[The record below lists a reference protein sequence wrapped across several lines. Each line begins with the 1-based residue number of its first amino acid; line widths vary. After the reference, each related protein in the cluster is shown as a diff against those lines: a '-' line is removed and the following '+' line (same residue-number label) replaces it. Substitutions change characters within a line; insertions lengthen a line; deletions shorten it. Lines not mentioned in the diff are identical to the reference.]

1 MENKYKNLGKVR
13 PTVEGDWDIGK
24 SYKVLSI
31 VFDEASNKS
40 YISIK
45 DVPKGISILNKKY
58 WGRFGNNRIDSDSIV
73 LLSRK
78 NENGDINTYTLEEAI
93 NSISIEDR
101 RIGLFISFYE
111 KPIDANSNYHW
122 NMYQF
127 NSNDINDWGNLE
139 AWSSIYYIK
148 TKFFGLQVN
157 EEALYYVRKNPDVGD
172 YAFVGDTL
180 KDAVIYRCY
189 SKNIW
194 KRTEEPAVDYLS
206 IVFKGNITVGSN
218 GNWFQDGIDTGI
230 KARGPQGEKGDSIKG
245 DKGDTPIMRL
255 NREEGYVQFG
265 YDGEHWNNLIPIT
278 DFIIGN
284 NADEE
289 DITSDD
295 NNKLKFADRSY
306 NPDNFSG
313 KGYKILRKN
322 IVEGKNVLTQE
333 MINEENTV
341 YEVRYDFDLNGDT
354 INIPMNSILYFNGG
368 ILQNGTILNI
378 DSFNVIKREQIFNS
392 IKTKNPIDV
401 YSFSNSVFGNSDS
414 STLYI
419 RKQEDFDRNITNI
432 NNGNITKLIVLT
444 DIIISSEIT
453 VLNNLTI
460 TSYNNSTISFGKL
473 INITQAIDE
482 TDSHYIVQLDDYQTY
497 DAVFDFDKK
506 ERLNYAGE
514 RKFYTIYGSEMEA
527 WNISSDSKEEDEE
540 LVLSDENVYARFKLS
555 DELLSII
562 GTDIP
567 ETDVKNIRLSYT
579 TGFQNYQVPIL
590 KIKDGYVYFKNPEVN
605 SLAYFCIF
613 GANSYG
619 MSCVYSLFNIEQ
631 LIDEDTIF
639 VSKENKI
646 YIPKKYVNCLYTA
659 YNSSC
664 FDAKANSN
672 LKLYSIN
679 INCMPLLLK
688 YNLGANIYFN
698 KCNITNIIK
707 TIRIQNNATLKCIDC
722 NFYNAYEG
730 FFLCYRAIDVFIE
743 NNKFKNA
750 GLLKYNSYVIS
761 AGMSSN
767 VLVRYNNITNFLT
780 GIGGGISKRN
790 PAQDSN
796 IVIYGNTL
804 TIEKDYITWEKA
816 ITDYGTIY
824 IATGNKGTNKYKP
837 DLENYSTYV
846 MNNVVINKSYGNKG
860 RGIYLDDGAYN
871 TKVEGNLVY
880 GYSLGI
886 YARTVTKTST
896 DSAWTDST
904 VFEFLNTN
912 NKFVDNL
919 IFEGTVNIGARE
931 DRNNPP
937 IIEGIFVFSKDE
949 YITATLTNLNNAEK
963 SNIVVSRYYN
973 VTDNTFIVTQ
983 PIYNYIQSYKKNAIL
998 SSKLSYLNIDY
1009 LSSKKYRYS
1018 KSLRINKIG
1027 GNNNITYPEKG
1038 AIHIQIP
1045 FYLTSCRYN
1054 LRIKTKYSWY
1064 PAELTIKLESY
1075 NGLATAIYFVGQGC
1089 FNFQKVWCG
1098 SIKTDVNNLYAD
1110 IWIESPINGKCG
1122 VSATP
1127 DNWLKALEIYGELII
1142 DSGVYNSSSIDT
1154 TNWIYAKT
1162 GTYPIE
1168 ANQIFYEVK
1177 DKPED
1182 VDYNDTYTA
1191 VDRNYYTE
1199 SPDIPIILEKAGTAR
1214 LLQKATSSTNNPI
1227 LFTVFE
1233 SLTNLQNSEIGKGY
1247 YLNGGKVLYYDG
1259 SSSFN
1264 LDGTPVE

>member
-1 MENKYKNLGKVR
+1 MSDKQLYEKRVKDYSKIYPLTYMRNILDENGNNNLVDIFKCYNHIYVTYANNVSSTRLLVPEFLRKYGLWISYEKDGKLYTEAFLGSNVDAKD
-13 PTVEGDWDIGK
+13 E
-24 SYKVLSI
+24 YKWIADSNWEYVPDLQYIESASSRIPKQAILPEHLS
-31 VFDEASNKS
+31 N
-40 YISIK
+40 
-45 DVPKGISILNKKY
+45 SIL
-58 WGRFGNNRIDSDSIV
+58 
-73 LLSRK
+73 
-78 NENGDINTYTLEEAI
+78 EM
-93 NSISIEDR
+93 ISNAGAKIT
-101 RIGLFISFYE
+101 
-111 KPIDANSNYHW
+111 
-122 NMYQF
+122 
-127 NSNDINDWGNLE
+127 NL
-139 AWSSIYYIK
+139 
-148 TKFFGLQVN
+148 V
-157 EEALYYVRKNPDVGD
+157 
-172 YAFVGDTL
+172 
-180 KDAVIYRCY
+180 
-189 SKNIW
+189 
-194 KRTEEPAVDYLS
+194 
-206 IVFKGNITVGSN
+206 
-218 GNWFQDGIDTGI
+218 
-230 KARGPQGEKGDSIKG
+230 
-245 DKGDTPIMRL
+245 
-255 NREEGYVQFG
+255 
-265 YDGEHWNNLIPIT
+265 
-278 DFIIGN
+278 
-284 NADEE
+284 DEE
-289 DITSDD
+289 DLTEADCHVI
-295 NNKLKFADRSY
+295 KLKDRKY
-306 NPDNFSG
+306 NKALASG
-313 KGYKILRKN
+313 LGYKILRKN
-322 IVEGKNVLTQE
+322 WVNGKNIFTQS
-333 MINEENTV
+333 MINNTNTV
-341 YEVRYDFDLNGDT
+341 YEVRYDFDLNGGT
-354 INIPMNSILYFNGG
+354 INIPNGSTLLFEGGSIN
-368 ILQNGTILNI
+368 NGTIKYI
-378 DSFNVIKREQIFNS
+378 DNAIKREQIFNN
-392 IKTKNPIDV
+392 IKVESPIDI
-401 YSFSNSVFGNSDS
+401 YNFSNSVFGNNDS

-419 RKQEDFDRNITNI
+419 RKQEDFDRNIANI
-432 NNGNITKLIVLT
+432 NNGNITKLVVLT
-444 DIIISSEIT
+444 DIIISSEII

-497 DAVFDFDKK
+497 DAIFDFNKK

-527 WNISSDSKEEDEE
+527 WNISSNSKEEDKE

-555 DELLSII
+555 NDLLSII

-605 SLAYFCIF
+605 SLAYVYIF
-613 GANSYG
+613 GANNYG
-619 MSCVYSLFNIEQ
+619 MSCVYSLFNVEQ

-639 VSKENKI
+639 VSKENKL
-646 YIPKKYVNCLYTA
+646 YIPKKHVNCLYTA

-688 YNLGANIYFN
+688 YDLGANVYFN

-707 TIRIQNNATLKCIDC
+707 TIRIRNNATLKCTDC

-730 FFLCYRAIDVFIE
+730 FLLCYKAIDVFIE
-743 NNKFKNA
+743 NNTFKNA
-750 GLLKYNSYVIS
+750 GLLKYNSYAIS

-790 PAQDSN
+790 PSQDSN

-816 ITDYGTIY
+816 IIDYGTIY
-824 IATGNKGTNKYKP
+824 IATGNKGINKYKP
-837 DLENYSTYV
+837 DSENYSTYI
-846 MNNVVINKSYGNKG
+846 MNNIIINKSYGNKG

-871 TKVEGNLVY
+871 TKVESNLVY

-886 YARTVTKTST
+886 YARTVTKTSI

-919 IFEGTVNIGARE
+919 IFEGTVNIGARG

-937 IIEGIFVFSKDE
+937 IIEGIFIFSKDE

-973 VTDNTFIVTQ
+973 VTDNAFIVTQ

-998 SSKLSYLNIDY
+998 SSKLHYLNIDY
-1009 LSSKKYRYS
+1009 RASKKYRYS
-1018 KSLRINKIG
+1018 KSLRINKVG
-1027 GNNNITYPEKG
+1027 GDNVTYPEKG

-1045 FYLTSCRYN
+1045 FYSTSCIYS
-1054 LRIKTKYSWY
+1054 LKIKTKYSWY
-1064 PAELTIKLESY
+1064 PAKLTIRLDDYDDLS
-1075 NGLATAIYFVGQGC
+1075 TSIRFVGQGC
-1089 FNFQKVWCG
+1089 FNFQKVWYG
-1098 SIKTDVNNLYAD
+1098 SIKTDINNLYAD
-1110 IWIESPINGKCG
+1110 IWIESPRNGKCG
-1122 VSATP
+1122 VTATP
-1127 DNWLKALEIYGELII
+1127 DNWLKDLEIYGELII
-1142 DSGVYNSSSIDT
+1142 DNGVYNNNSADT
-1154 TNWIYAKT
+1154 TNWRNAKT

-1191 VDRNYYTE
+1191 MDRNYYAG
-1199 SPDIPIILEKAGTAR
+1199 SPDIPIILEKVGTAR
-1214 LLQKATSSTNNPI
+1214 LLQKVTTSANNPI

-1233 SLTNLQNSEIGKGY
+1233 SLTNLQDSEIGKGY

-1264 LDGTPVE
+1264 LDGTPAE

>member
-1 MENKYKNLGKVR
+1 LTI
-13 PTVEGDWDIGK
+13 PEGCTLQFEGG
-24 SYKVLSI
+24 S
-31 VFDEASNKS
+31 
-40 YISIK
+40 
-45 DVPKGISILNKKY
+45 LN
-58 WGRFGNNRIDSDSIV
+58 
-73 LLSRK
+73 
-78 NENGDINTYTLEEAI
+78 
-93 NSISIEDR
+93 
-101 RIGLFISFYE
+101 
-111 KPIDANSNYHW
+111 
-122 NMYQF
+122 
-127 NSNDINDWGNLE
+127 
-139 AWSSIYYIK
+139 
-148 TKFFGLQVN
+148 
-157 EEALYYVRKNPDVGD
+157 
-172 YAFVGDTL
+172 
-180 KDAVIYRCY
+180 
-189 SKNIW
+189 
-194 KRTEEPAVDYLS
+194 
-206 IVFKGNITVGSN
+206 
-218 GNWFQDGIDTGI
+218 
-230 KARGPQGEKGDSIKG
+230 
-245 DKGDTPIMRL
+245 
-255 NREEGYVQFG
+255 
-265 YDGEHWNNLIPIT
+265 
-278 DFIIGN
+278 
-284 NADEE
+284 
-289 DITSDD
+289 
-295 NNKLKFADRSY
+295 
-306 NPDNFSG
+306 
-313 KGYKILRKN
+313 
-322 IVEGKNVLTQE
+322 
-333 MINEENTV
+333 
-341 YEVRYDFDLNGDT
+341 
-354 INIPMNSILYFNGG
+354 
-368 ILQNGTILNI
+368 NGTIKYT
-378 DSFNVIKREQIFNS
+378 DNVIKREQIFNS
-392 IKTKNPIDV
+392 IKVESPIDV
-401 YSFSNSVFGNSDS
+401 HSFSNSVFGNSDS

-419 RKQEDFDRNITNI
+419 RKQEDFDRNIANI
-432 NNGNITKLIVLT
+432 NNGNITKLVVLT
-444 DIIISSEIT
+444 DIIISSEII

-482 TDSHYIVQLDDYQTY
+482 TDSHYIVQIDDYQTY

-527 WNISSDSKEEDEE
+527 WNISSNSKEEDKE

-555 DELLSII
+555 NDLLSII

-567 ETDVKNIRLSYT
+567 ETDAKNIRLSYT

-605 SLAYFCIF
+605 SLVDVYIF
-613 GANSYG
+613 GANHYNT
-619 MSCVYSLFNIEQ
+619 SCVYSLFNIEQ
-631 LIDEDTIF
+631 LLDEDTIF
-639 VSKENKI
+639 VSKENKL
-646 YIPKKYVNCLYTA
+646 YIPKKHVNCLYTA

-688 YNLGANIYFN
+688 YNLGANVYFN

-730 FFLCYRAIDVFIE
+730 FFSFCKAIDVFIE
-743 NNKFKNA
+743 NNTFKNA

-780 GIGGGISKRN
+780 GIGGGVSKRN
-790 PAQDSN
+790 PSQDSN

-816 ITDYGTIY
+816 IIDYGTIY
-824 IATGNKGTNKYKP
+824 IATGNKGINKYKP
-837 DLENYSTYV
+837 DSENYSTYV
-846 MNNVVINKSYGNKG
+846 MNNIVINKSYGNKG

-904 VFEFLNTN
+904 VFELLNTN

-973 VTDNTFIVTQ
+973 VTNNAFIVTQ

-998 SSKLSYLNIDY
+998 SSKLHYLNIDY
-1009 LSSKKYRYS
+1009 KYSKRYRYS
-1018 KSLRINKIG
+1018 KSLRINKVG
-1027 GNNNITYPEKG
+1027 GNDVTYPEKG

-1045 FYLTSCRYN
+1045 FYSTSCRYN

-1064 PAELTIKLESY
+1064 PAELTIRLEAY
-1075 NGLATAIYFVGQGC
+1075 NSLTTGIHFVGQGC
-1089 FNFQKVWCG
+1089 FNFQKVWYG

-1127 DNWLKALEIYGELII
+1127 DNWLKDLEIYGELII
-1142 DSGVYNSSSIDT
+1142 DSGVYNSDSADT
-1154 TNWIYAKT
+1154 TDLRRATT

-1182 VDYNDTYTA
+1182 VDDTYKA
-1191 VDRNYYTE
+1191 FDRNYSSY
-1199 SPDIPIILEKAGTAR
+1199 SPDIPIILEKVGTAR
-1214 LLQKATSSTNNPI
+1214 LLQKVTNSKNNPI

-1233 SLTNLQNSEIGKGY
+1233 SLTNLQDSKIGKGY

-1259 SSSFN
+1259 NSSFN
-1264 LDGTPVE
+1264 LDGTEVDNTGWALIE